1 MTTAAENN
9 EMFALSPRGDFARRL
24 QQGFGAETQIFGVP
38 SQDRASRAPLIDRR
52 AAPLAAL
59 DRFRLA
65 EPLMRRD
72 DLLFWLSIAWLV
84 LLCSTMVWALVAL

>member
-1 MTTAAENN
+1 MAAAAESNDL
-9 EMFALSPRGDFARRL
+9 FALFRRGDFPRRL
-24 QQGFGAETQIFGVP
+24 QHGFGAETQIIGVP
-38 SQDRASRAPLIDRR
+38 SQDLRSRAPLIDRR
-52 AAPLAAL
+52 AERIVAL
-59 DRFRLA
+59 NQSRLA